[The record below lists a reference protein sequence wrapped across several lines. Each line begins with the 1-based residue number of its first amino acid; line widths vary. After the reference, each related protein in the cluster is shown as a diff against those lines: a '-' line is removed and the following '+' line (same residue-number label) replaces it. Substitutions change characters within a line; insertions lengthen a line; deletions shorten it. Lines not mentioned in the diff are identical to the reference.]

1 MEAGVVRVLPTDN
14 DSIAVAIRFIDG
26 ELEIEPELRQAA

>member
-14 DSIAVAIRFIDG
+14 DSIAVAIRFINA
-26 ELEIEPELRQAA
+26 ELDLKSDLRQAA